1 MEHNVKKII
10 CISSLLLITA
20 TSCSMVETNL
30 SQKNINKVLV
40 EKEVEWPDNPSG
52 TFTKIIRKSEIEK
65 QRKVTVSFPD
75 GALVE
80 IIKDAFPNVSVV
92 PKDPAVDLKTT
103 LSIMADKM
111 SVSDF
116 IKTVEGATGY
126 GIEISGN
133 TVYVSSY
140 KKMQWNA
147 AALASSRKSFV
158 KIGQKLSSSTKEG
171 GGENG
176 SWTEVESSNDA
187 WDSLISNA
195 KSILGVS
202 EEIAAGGAKDSTNV
216 RGGNVKSGTK
226 ISTIKKLNPFVI
238 GMRSLGIISAAG
250 APYKIDILDEYIR
263 NFSEASSKQINIDVK
278 MYDVTLNDN
287 KAAGIDWNA
296 LVKGTLDS
304 NPFSVGL
311 GGISN
316 QGLNASSSNA
326 WGIATSYS
334 NSRGGFESV
343 VRFLA
348 QYGTVELVNQPNITT
363 LNGSTAF
370 LSTGDEFSYISDFEI
385 VKDDDG
391 EVSTSPTFER
401 LKVGVTLSVTP
412 RLLDADRILLDI
424 VPVVSSVQG
433 SDLFTIEGYD
443 FTTPILALQ
452 ELSTQ
457 VITRNGEPIQLG
469 GLITKKISESLTYLP
484 WKNKATGEMLS
495 ALFDAEDN
503 DLERREL
510 VITVV
515 PRIVETGKWKHTA
528 N

>member
-10 CISSLLLITA
+10 CISSLFLIAA
-20 TSCSMVETNL
+20 TSCSMVETTTP
-30 SQKNINKVLV
+30 QKNIDKVLV
-40 EKEVEWPDNPSG
+40 KKEVEWPDNPSG
-52 TFTKIIRKSEIEK
+52 TFTKIIRKSEIQK

-80 IIKDAFPNVSVV
+80 IIKDAFPKASVV
-92 PKDPAVDLKTT
+92 PKDPGVDLKTT
-103 LSIMADKM
+103 LSIMADNM

-116 IKTVEGATGY
+116 VKTVEGATGY
-126 GIEISGN
+126 GLEITGD

-147 AALASSRKSFV
+147 GALASARKSNV
-158 KIGQKLSSSTKEG
+158 RIGQKLSRGT
-171 GGENG
+171 NG
-176 SWTEVESSNDA
+176 TNDNSDAWSEVESSNDA
-187 WDSLISNA
+187 WDSLLDNA

-202 EEIAAGGAKDSTNV
+202 SDGASGGAADSTNV
-216 RGGNVKSGTK
+216 RGSKAKSNKKDTS
-226 ISTIKKLNPFVI
+226 IIKLDPFVI

-263 NFSEASSKQINIDVK
+263 NFTEASSKQINIDVK

-287 KAAGIDWNA
+287 RAAGIDWNA
-296 LVKGTLDS
+296 LIEGTLNN

-311 GGISN
+311 GGIST
-316 QGLNASSSNA
+316 QGITAASGNA
-326 WGIATSYS
+326 WGVATSYS
-334 NSRGGFESV
+334 GSKGSFDSV

-348 QYGTVELVNQPNITT
+348 QYGTVDLVNQPNITT

-370 LSTGDEFSYISDFEI
+370 LSTGDEFSYIADIET
-385 VKDDDG
+385 VQDDNG
-391 EVSTSPTFER
+391 NVTTTPKFER

-412 RLLDADRILLDI
+412 RLLDGDRILLDI
-424 VPVVSSVQG
+424 VPVVSSMQG
-433 SDLFTIEGYD
+433 SDLFTVEGYD
-443 FTTPILALQ
+443 FETPILALQ

-484 WKNKATGEMLS
+484 WKHKATGEMLS

-515 PRIVETGKWKHTA
+515 PRIVETGKWKNTA

>member
-1 MEHNVKKII
+1 MEHNVKKIL
-10 CISSLLLITA
+10 CISSLFLITA
-20 TSCSMVETNL
+20 TSCSMVETTP
-30 SQKNINKVLV
+30 SQKNIDKVLV
-40 EKEVEWPDNPSG
+40 KKDVEWPDKPSG

-80 IIKDAFPNVSVV
+80 IIKDAFPKASVV
-92 PKDPAVDLKTT
+92 PKDPGVDLKTT
-103 LSIMADKM
+103 LSIMADNM

-116 IKTVEGATGY
+116 VKTVEGATGY
-126 GIEISGN
+126 GLEISGD

-147 AALASSRKSFV
+147 AALASARKSNV
-158 KIGQKLSSSTKEG
+158 KIGQKLSSGTKKSDG
-171 GGENG
+171 N
-176 SWTEVESSNDA
+176 SDAWSEVESSNDA
-187 WDSLISNA
+187 WDSLIENA

-202 EEIAAGGAKDSTNV
+202 DEAKKGGVNSTV
-216 RGGNVKSGTK
+216 TRGGNTKSNKSHSAVKV
-226 ISTIKKLNPFVI
+226 LDPFVI

-287 KAAGIDWNA
+287 RAAGIDWNA
-296 LVKGTLDS
+296 LVKGTIDS
-304 NPFSVGL
+304 NPFAVGV
-311 GGISN
+311 GGVSS
-316 QGLNASSSNA
+316 QGLTSSSSNA

-334 NSRGGFESV
+334 NSRGSFDSV

-348 QYGTVELVNQPNITT
+348 QYGTVDLVNQPNITT

-370 LSTGDEFSYISDFEI
+370 LSTGDEFSYIADIET
-385 VKDDDG
+385 VQDDLGNVTTTPKFD
-391 EVSTSPTFER
+391 R

-433 SDLFTIEGYD
+433 SDTFTVEGYD
-443 FTTPILALQ
+443 FETPVLALQ

-484 WKNKATGEMLS
+484 WKHKATGEMLS